1 MTARSR
7 YDGFPQV
14 FLSGDK
20 EKALAHLGR
29 AKSLLSEVQRI
40 REVAGVPV
48 FQRALRTEDVEI
60 IAKSLGET
68 NAIYVHAFEAKAQL
82 KDSVMY
88 EYPVVLSGYVEARL
102 INPEAPDLEFL
113 EFKRA
118 QKAQRVAAEA
128 AEQGLAP
135 DEEDMR
141 LTAEEEAAG
150 RQPTGLFAP
159 TRETVN
165 AYASLLDVADIRPHK
180 TNVLRADTAGA
191 YKAFDARDPGEDAK
205 YRAYRYVRGT
215 WLTGHLSK
223 CLQAVMGLHYEKSIG
238 ALQAE
243 PAFLQADEDRALAYA
258 TSGARMALDSYVD
271 TVHVARGFV
280 GDYYNR
286 WGKTDGLVRGF
297 NGWWLVRVEV
307 SRILARRLPVFYGS
321 DLSEFAAH
329 YRDIGLLRLAE
340 FIEETGG
347 LPTGESFGTAEDIAQ
362 GLAGGWVFDITPANM
377 PLVGYSATYEYGC
390 WSFSDDGR
398 EAHNVG
404 KRYEA
409 VEDMWYTRWASL
421 HFEPV
426 NIAGREELR
435 AQAMVNMTSAIFVP
449 LRKMNNVPY
458 QSIPLKLPVGYQG
471 EVESL
476 AFETAEPGLTGRK
489 RKVYNAVVWV
499 GYIEGT
505 LHTIHYY
512 MNGLAVTQSTLVG
525 EPPPEDCIQGGAW
538 EWGVDNG
545 VRDVGPVVFSNQWD
559 TREPLSA
566 GGSHQKR
573 ESVKVL
579 EFIMGGH
586 YVGAPEWS
594 WYIPQV
600 RFKVTQQQWV
610 LGGDSYGSYITV
622 YPDRSQYVCASRL
635 TTAVKER
642 HSITYGYEHTGGPWL
657 ANAFRCLFK
666 LNYAGV
672 SCLKPG
678 VPISSYC
685 NQRCNYMVGGQH
697 SDTVDRMICSSYSI
711 PVGCDGHSTLEP
723 PERCTDMRPY
733 LGNSP
738 PSEALPDD
746 RVITEPEWKDTYS
759 GVVYTPTATQGWA
772 YILNADAMDVAYG
785 LIPRPSRDPYSQQ
798 YHHIASTRNCSGY
811 EYTCFS
817 VNLLGTMGVKS
828 LGGLHT
834 GEENS
839 STTLTFVGVL

>member
-68 NAIYVHAFEAKAQL
+68 NAIYVHGFEVKGSL
-82 KDSVMY
+82 KDPVMY
-88 EYPVVLSGYVEARL
+88 EYPVVLSGYIEARL
-102 INPEAPDLEFL
+102 INPETPDLEFL

-128 AEQGLAP
+128 AEQGLEP

-141 LTAEEEAAG
+141 LTAEEEEAG
-150 RQPTGLFAP
+150 RQPTGSFAP

-191 YKAFDARDPGEDAK
+191 YKTFDAMNPETGAK

-223 CLQAVMGLHYEKSIG
+223 CLQAVMGLHYEKSIW

-243 PAFLQADEDRALAYA
+243 PTFLQADEGRALAYA
-258 TSGARMALDSYVD
+258 ASGARMALDSYVEMVD
-271 TVHVARGFV
+271 KARGFV

-321 DLSEFAAH
+321 DLSEFVTH

-377 PLVGYSATYEYGC
+377 PLVGYSATYGYGC
-390 WSFSDDGR
+390 WSFSEDGR

-409 VEDMWYTRWASL
+409 AEDMWYTRWASL
-421 HFEPV
+421 RFEPV

-435 AQAMVNMTSAIFVP
+435 ARAMVNMTSAIFVP
-449 LRKMNNVPY
+449 LRKMNRVPY

-471 EVESL
+471 EVASL
-476 AFETAEPGLTGRK
+476 AFDTADTGFMEGRK
-489 RKVYNAVVWV
+489 KVYNAVVWV
-499 GYIEGT
+499 GYIEGA

-512 MNGLAVTQSTLVG
+512 LNGLARAQSTPVG
-525 EPPPEDCIQGGAW
+525 EPPPEDCNQGGAW

-545 VRDVGPVVFSNQWD
+545 SRDVGPVVFSNQWD

-566 GGSHQKR
+566 GGSRQKR
-573 ESVKVL
+573 ESVKVA
-579 EFIMGGH
+579 EYITGGH
-586 YVGAPEWS
+586 FIQAPEWS

-600 RFKVTQQQWV
+600 RFKVTQQQWT

-642 HSITYGYEHTGGPWL
+642 HSITYRYETTGGPWT
-657 ANAFRCLFK
+657 AYGFRCFVRI
-666 LNYAGV
+666 APIDI
-672 SCLKPG
+672 SCLTPG
-678 VPISSYC
+678 VPISKYC

-697 SDTVDRMICSSYSI
+697 SDKVDRLICSSHST
-711 PVGCDGHSTLEP
+711 PVGCEGHSTLEP
-723 PERCTDMRPY
+723 PKRCTDMRPY
-733 LGNSP
+733 LGATP
-738 PSEALPDD
+738 QSEVLPDA
-746 RVITEPEWKDTYS
+746 RVITEPEWKDTDS
-759 GVVYTPTATQGWA
+759 GVVYTPMAAQGWV
-772 YILNADAMDVAYG
+772 YKPNGLDIDAVYG
-785 LIPRPSRDPYSQQ
+785 LIPRPSLDPYTQV
-798 YHHIASTRNCSGY
+798 YHRIASTRNCNGY

-817 VNLLGTMGVKS
+817 INLLGTMGVKS

-834 GEENS
+834 GEENLK
-839 STTLTFVGVL
+839 TTLTFVGVL